1 MAVTEEKAEAITVK
15 CPCCKQRLFDMS
27 TSTDGFISI
36 KCAKCNTVVSV
47 KMHQRVFDQD
57 DGEPRRNKSCAPG

>member
-27 TSTDGFISI
+27 TNTDGFINI

-47 KMHQRVFDQD
+47 KMHNKNFRS
-57 DGEPRRNKSCAPG
+57 RRRRAPQE